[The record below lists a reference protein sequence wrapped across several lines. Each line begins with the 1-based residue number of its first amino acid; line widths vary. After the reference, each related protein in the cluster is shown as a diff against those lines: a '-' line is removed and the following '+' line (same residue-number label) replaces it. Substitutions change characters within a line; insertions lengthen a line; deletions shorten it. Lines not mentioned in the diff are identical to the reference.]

1 MLIFNFI
8 WSKKATHRVVNTNG
22 IESVENLLQYGTGIC
37 IIGWMVKS
45 RLGFNINIWILHL
58 LIEVIHQKVTWI
70 SEKRRFF
77 SILTDFFDWLR
88 YNFQKLM
95 NLPSMIHDRSI
106 CCSTTSVASENA
118 LTGNAFGMMYFLK
131 NNKFKH
137 CSAFKRDSTSF
148 SKTHWR
154 NTLNKLSVLSG
165 SL

>member
-37 IIGWMVKS
+37 IIGRMVKS

-58 LIEVIHQKVTWI
+58 LIEVIHQKVTWN
-70 SEKRRFF
+70 SEKKGFF
-77 SILTDFFDWLR
+77 SILTDFF
-88 YNFQKLM
+88 QKLM
-95 NLPSMIHDRSI
+95 NLPSTKHDRSI
-106 CCSTTSVASENA
+106 CCSSKSVASENA